1 MVSLDEAVI
10 ARLES
15 DGHKFEI
22 LIDPE
27 AAQEF
32 RENGEIDWDD
42 ALATEG
48 VWSDSAKGDRASDDA
63 MQETFGTRV
72 LEAVCTAILE
82 RGDIQLTAA
91 QRKALVERRYK
102 QLVAH
107 IAASAMNPQTGTP
120 HPPQRIENA
129 LAEAKFMVDPLEPL
143 ERQVER
149 AVKALRPLL
158 PISFEKMRGAVVFCL
173 EPVQW
178 PRSLDPYFQIDS
190 ILYQGARAIV
200 RYDEVIATAYNKYH
214 LSLGAGLNQ
223 VAGKVFR
230 IGHLGDLTE
239 LMIASAIVGAEMAM
253 LDNGFDIKPGSGIAA
268 ASEYWRKN

>member
-15 DGHKFEI
+15 GGHKFEI

-27 AAQEF
+27 AAQAF
-32 RENGEIDWDD
+32 RESGEIDWDD

-48 VWSDSAKGDRASDDA
+48 VWSDSAKGEHAGDEAV
-63 MQETFGTRV
+63 QEVFGTLE

-91 QRKALVERRYK
+91 QRKELVERRYK

-107 IAASAMNPQTGTP
+107 IASAAMNPQTGAP

-129 LAEAKFMVDPLEPL
+129 LAEAKFAVDPLEAL

-158 PISFEKMRGAVVFCL
+158 PISFEKMRVAVRIPAQHVGRCYGEMKALATITKEEYQPDGSWIAVLELAAGAHADL
-173 EPVQW
+173 LD
-178 PRSLDPYFQIDS
+178 RLGSLTH
-190 ILYQGARAIV
+190 G
-200 RYDEVIATAYNKYH
+200 TA
-214 LSLGAGLNQ
+214 
-223 VAGKVFR
+223 
-230 IGHLGDLTE
+230 E
-239 LMIASAIVGAEMAM
+239 
-253 LDNGFDIKPGSGIAA
+253 IKQL
-268 ASEYWRKN
+268 

>member
-15 DGHKFEI
+15 GGHKFEI

-27 AAQEF
+27 AAQAF

-42 ALATEG
+42 ALATDG
-48 VWSDSAKGDRASDDA
+48 VWSDSAKGEHAGDEAV
-63 MQETFGTRV
+63 QEVFGTLE

-91 QRKALVERRYK
+91 QRKELVERRYK

-107 IAASAMNPQTGTP
+107 IASAAMNPQTGAP

-129 LAEAKFMVDPLEPL
+129 LAEAKFAVDPLEAL

-158 PISFEKMRGAVVFCL
+158 PISFEKMRVAVRIPAQHVGRCYGEMKALATITQEEYQSDGSWIAVLELSAGAHADL
-173 EPVQW
+173 LD
-178 PRSLDPYFQIDS
+178 RLGSLTH
-190 ILYQGARAIV
+190 G
-200 RYDEVIATAYNKYH
+200 TA
-214 LSLGAGLNQ
+214 
-223 VAGKVFR
+223 
-230 IGHLGDLTE
+230 E
-239 LMIASAIVGAEMAM
+239 
-253 LDNGFDIKPGSGIAA
+253 IKQL
-268 ASEYWRKN
+268 

>member
-15 DGHKFEI
+15 GGHKFEI

-27 AAQEF
+27 AAQAF

-48 VWSDSAKGDRASDDA
+48 VWSDSAKGEHAGDEAV
-63 MQETFGTRV
+63 QEVFGTLE

-91 QRKALVERRYK
+91 QRKEMVERRHR

-107 IAASAMNPQTGTP
+107 IASAAMNPQTGAP

-129 LAEAKFMVDPLEPL
+129 LAEAKFAVDPLEAL

-158 PISFEKMRGAVVFCL
+158 PISFEKMRVAVRIPAQHVGRCYGEMKALASITQEEYQSDGSWIAVLELAAGAHADL
-173 EPVQW
+173 LD
-178 PRSLDPYFQIDS
+178 RLGSLTH
-190 ILYQGARAIV
+190 G
-200 RYDEVIATAYNKYH
+200 TAETKQ
-214 LSLGAGLNQ
+214 L
-223 VAGKVFR
+223 
-230 IGHLGDLTE
+230 
-239 LMIASAIVGAEMAM
+239 
-253 LDNGFDIKPGSGIAA
+253 
-268 ASEYWRKN
+268 

>member
-15 DGHKFEI
+15 GGHKFEI

-27 AAQEF
+27 AAQAF

-48 VWSDSAKGDRASDDA
+48 VWSDSAKGEHAGDEAV
-63 MQETFGTRV
+63 QEVFGTLE

-91 QRKALVERRYK
+91 QRKELVERRYK

-107 IAASAMNPQTGTP
+107 IASAAMNPQTGAP

-129 LAEAKFMVDPLEPL
+129 LAEAKFTVDPLEAL

-158 PISFEKMRGAVVFCL
+158 PISFEKMRVAVRIPAQHVGRCYGEMKALATITKEEYQPDGSWIAVLELAAGA
-173 EPVQW
+173 
-178 PRSLDPYFQIDS
+178 
-190 ILYQGARAIV
+190 
-200 RYDEVIATAYNKYH
+200 H
-214 LSLGAGLNQ
+214 
-223 VAGKVFR
+223 
-230 IGHLGDLTE
+230 GDLLDRLGSLTH
-239 LMIASAIVGAEMAM
+239 GTAE
-253 LDNGFDIKPGSGIAA
+253 IKQL
-268 ASEYWRKN
+268 

>member
-15 DGHKFEI
+15 SGHKFEI

-32 RENGEIDWDD
+32 REGGEIDWDE

-63 MQETFGTRV
+63 IQETFGTLV
-72 LEAVCTAILE
+72 LETVCTAILE

-91 QRKALVERRYK
+91 QRKALVERRHK

-107 IAASAMNPQTGTP
+107 IAASAMNPQTSTP

-129 LAEAKFMVDPLEPL
+129 LAEAKFIVDPLEQL

-158 PISFEKMRGAVVFCL
+158 PISFEKMRVAVRIPAQHVGRCYGDMKALATITKEEYQPDGSWIAVLELAAGAHGDL
-173 EPVQW
+173 
-178 PRSLDPYFQIDS
+178 LD
-190 ILYQGARAIV
+190 
-200 RYDEVIATAYNKYH
+200 
-214 LSLGAGLNQ
+214 
-223 VAGKVFR
+223 R
-230 IGHLGDLTE
+230 IGSLTH
-239 LMIASAIVGAEMAM
+239 GTAETKQ
-253 LDNGFDIKPGSGIAA
+253 L
-268 ASEYWRKN
+268 

>member
-15 DGHKFEI
+15 SGHKFEI

-27 AAQEF
+27 AAQGF
-32 RENGEIDWDD
+32 RESGEIDWDE

-63 MQETFGTRV
+63 IQETFGTLV
-72 LEAVCTAILE
+72 LETVCTAILE

-91 QRKALVERRYK
+91 QRKTLVERRHK

-107 IAASAMNPQTGTP
+107 IAASAMNPQTSTP

-129 LAEAKFMVDPLEPL
+129 LAEAKFIVDPLEQL

-158 PISFEKMRGAVVFCL
+158 PISFEKMRVAVRIPAQHVGRCYGDMKALATITKEEYQPDGSWIAVLELAAGAHGDL
-173 EPVQW
+173 
-178 PRSLDPYFQIDS
+178 LD
-190 ILYQGARAIV
+190 
-200 RYDEVIATAYNKYH
+200 
-214 LSLGAGLNQ
+214 
-223 VAGKVFR
+223 R
-230 IGHLGDLTE
+230 IGSLTH
-239 LMIASAIVGAEMAM
+239 GTAETKQ
-253 LDNGFDIKPGSGIAA
+253 L
-268 ASEYWRKN
+268 

>member
-15 DGHKFEI
+15 GGHKFEI

-27 AAQEF
+27 AAQAF
-32 RENGEIDWDD
+32 RESGEIDWDD
-42 ALATEG
+42 ALAAEG
-48 VWSDSAKGDRASDDA
+48 VWSDSANGEHAGDEAV
-63 MQETFGTRV
+63 QEVFGTLE

-91 QRKALVERRYK
+91 QRKELVERRYK

-107 IAASAMNPQTGTP
+107 IASAAMNPQTGAP

-129 LAEAKFMVDPLEPL
+129 LAEAKFAVDPLEAL

-158 PISFEKMRGAVVFCL
+158 PISFEKMRVAVRIPAQHVGRCYGEMKALATITQEEYQSDGSWIAVLELSAGAHADLL
-173 EPVQW
+173 E
-178 PRSLDPYFQIDS
+178 RLGSLTH
-190 ILYQGARAIV
+190 G
-200 RYDEVIATAYNKYH
+200 TA
-214 LSLGAGLNQ
+214 
-223 VAGKVFR
+223 
-230 IGHLGDLTE
+230 E
-239 LMIASAIVGAEMAM
+239 
-253 LDNGFDIKPGSGIAA
+253 IKQL
-268 ASEYWRKN
+268 

>member
-15 DGHKFEI
+15 GGHKFEI

-32 RENGEIDWDD
+32 RESGEIDWDD

-48 VWSDSAKGDRASDDA
+48 VWSDSAKGDRASDDM
-63 MQETFGTRV
+63 MQETFGTLV

-91 QRKALVERRYK
+91 QRKELVERRHK

-107 IAASAMNPQTGTP
+107 IAASAMNPQTGTS

-129 LAEAKFMVDPLEPL
+129 LAEAKFMVDPLESL

-158 PISFEKMRGAVVFCL
+158 PISFEKMRVAVRIPAQHVGRCYGEMKALATITKEEYQPDGSWIVVLELAAGAHADL
-173 EPVQW
+173 LD
-178 PRSLDPYFQIDS
+178 RLGSLTH
-190 ILYQGARAIV
+190 G
-200 RYDEVIATAYNKYH
+200 TAETKQ
-214 LSLGAGLNQ
+214 L
-223 VAGKVFR
+223 
-230 IGHLGDLTE
+230 
-239 LMIASAIVGAEMAM
+239 
-253 LDNGFDIKPGSGIAA
+253 
-268 ASEYWRKN
+268 

>member
-15 DGHKFEI
+15 GGHKFEI

-27 AAQEF
+27 AAQAF

-48 VWSDSAKGDRASDDA
+48 VWSDSAKGEHAGDEAV
-63 MQETFGTRV
+63 QEVFGTLE

-91 QRKALVERRYK
+91 QRKELVERRYK

-107 IAASAMNPQTGTP
+107 IASAAMNPQTGAP

-129 LAEAKFMVDPLEPL
+129 LAEAKFAVDPLEAL

-149 AVKALRPLL
+149 AVKALGWGMEPL
-158 PISFEKMRGAVVFCL
+158 PREISITL
-173 EPVQW
+173 STSPQ
-178 PRSLDPYFQIDS
+178 ST
-190 ILYQGARAIV
+190 AR
-200 RYDEVIATAYNKYH
+200 R
-214 LSLGAGLNQ
+214 
-223 VAGKVFR
+223 
-230 IGHLGDLTE
+230 
-239 LMIASAIVGAEMAM
+239 
-253 LDNGFDIKPGSGIAA
+253 
-268 ASEYWRKN
+268 

>member
-15 DGHKFEI
+15 GGHKFEI

-27 AAQEF
+27 AAQAF

-48 VWSDSAKGDRASDDA
+48 VWSDSAKGEHAGDEAV
-63 MQETFGTRV
+63 QEVFGTLE

-91 QRKALVERRYK
+91 QRKELVERRYK

-107 IAASAMNPQTGTP
+107 IASAAMNPQTGAP

-129 LAEAKFMVDPLEPL
+129 LAEAKFAVDPLEAL

-158 PISFEKMRGAVVFCL
+158 PISFEKMRVAVRIPAQHVGRCYGEMKALATITQEEYQSDGSWIAVLELSAGA
-173 EPVQW
+173 
-178 PRSLDPYFQIDS
+178 
-190 ILYQGARAIV
+190 
-200 RYDEVIATAYNKYH
+200 H
-214 LSLGAGLNQ
+214 
-223 VAGKVFR
+223 
-230 IGHLGDLTE
+230 GDLLDRLGSLTH
-239 LMIASAIVGAEMAM
+239 GTAEVKQ
-253 LDNGFDIKPGSGIAA
+253 L
-268 ASEYWRKN
+268 

>member
-15 DGHKFEI
+15 GGHKFEI

-27 AAQEF
+27 AAQAF

-48 VWSDSAKGDRASDDA
+48 VWSDSAKGEHAGDEAV
-63 MQETFGTRV
+63 QEVFGTLE

-91 QRKALVERRYK
+91 QRKELVERRYK

-107 IAASAMNPQTGTP
+107 IASAAMNPQTGAP

-129 LAEAKFMVDPLEPL
+129 LAEAKFAVDPLEAL

-158 PISFEKMRGAVVFCL
+158 PISFEKMRVAVRIPAQHVGRCYGEMKALATITQEEYQSDGSWIAVLELSAGAHADL
-173 EPVQW
+173 LD
-178 PRSLDPYFQIDS
+178 RLGSLTH
-190 ILYQGARAIV
+190 G
-200 RYDEVIATAYNKYH
+200 TA
-214 LSLGAGLNQ
+214 
-223 VAGKVFR
+223 
-230 IGHLGDLTE
+230 E
-239 LMIASAIVGAEMAM
+239 
-253 LDNGFDIKPGSGIAA
+253 IKQL
-268 ASEYWRKN
+268 

>member
-15 DGHKFEI
+15 GGHKFEI

-27 AAQEF
+27 AAQAF
-32 RENGEIDWDD
+32 RESGEIDWDD

-48 VWSDSAKGDRASDDA
+48 VWSDSAKGEHAGDEAV
-63 MQETFGTRV
+63 QEVFGTLE

-91 QRKALVERRYK
+91 QRKELVERRHK

-129 LAEAKFMVDPLEPL
+129 LEEARFSVDPFLPVA
-143 ERQVER
+143 RQVKM
-149 AVKALRPLL
+149 AVDEIRPLIPL
-158 PISFEKMRGAVVFCL
+158 SFTTVKLAFKISGSNYGSV
-173 EPVQW
+173 
-178 PRSLDPYFQIDS
+178 
-190 ILYQGARAIV
+190 
-200 RYDEVIATAYNKYH
+200 
-214 LSLGAGLNQ
+214 LSLVREDVLREEWLPNGDWAFTVEVPAGMKIDYIAR
-223 VAGKVFR
+223 VGKRAPDVVVK
-230 IGHLGDLTE
+230 E
-239 LMIASAIVGAEMAM
+239 L
-253 LDNGFDIKPGSGIAA
+253 D
-268 ASEYWRKN
+268 

>member
-15 DGHKFEI
+15 GGHKFEI

-27 AAQEF
+27 AAQAF

-48 VWSDSAKGDRASDDA
+48 VWSDSAKGEHAGDEAV
-63 MQETFGTRV
+63 QEVFGTLE

-91 QRKALVERRYK
+91 QRKELVERRYK

-107 IAASAMNPQTGTP
+107 IASAAMNPQTGAP

-129 LAEAKFMVDPLEPL
+129 LAEAKFAVDPLEAL
-143 ERQVER
+143 DRQVER

-158 PISFEKMRGAVVFCL
+158 PISFEKMRVAVRIPAQHVGRCYGEMKALATITQEEYQSDGSWIAVLELSAGAHADL
-173 EPVQW
+173 LD
-178 PRSLDPYFQIDS
+178 RLGSLTH
-190 ILYQGARAIV
+190 G
-200 RYDEVIATAYNKYH
+200 TA
-214 LSLGAGLNQ
+214 
-223 VAGKVFR
+223 
-230 IGHLGDLTE
+230 E
-239 LMIASAIVGAEMAM
+239 
-253 LDNGFDIKPGSGIAA
+253 IKQL
-268 ASEYWRKN
+268 

>member
-15 DGHKFEI
+15 GGHKFEI

-27 AAQEF
+27 AAQAF

-48 VWSDSAKGDRASDDA
+48 VWSDSAKGEHAGDEAV
-63 MQETFGTRV
+63 QEVFGTLE

-91 QRKALVERRYK
+91 QRKELVERRYK

-107 IAASAMNPQTGTP
+107 IASAAMNPQTGAP

-129 LAEAKFMVDPLEPL
+129 LAEAKFAVDPLEAL

-149 AVKALRPLL
+149 AVKALRVLL
-158 PISFEKMRGAVVFCL
+158 PISFEKMRVAVKIPAQHVGRCYGEMKALATITQEEYQSDGSWIAVLELSAGAHADL
-173 EPVQW
+173 LD
-178 PRSLDPYFQIDS
+178 RLGSLTH
-190 ILYQGARAIV
+190 G
-200 RYDEVIATAYNKYH
+200 TA
-214 LSLGAGLNQ
+214 
-223 VAGKVFR
+223 
-230 IGHLGDLTE
+230 E
-239 LMIASAIVGAEMAM
+239 
-253 LDNGFDIKPGSGIAA
+253 IKQL
-268 ASEYWRKN
+268 

>member
-15 DGHKFEI
+15 GGHKFEI
-22 LIDPE
+22 LVDPE

-32 RENGEIDWDD
+32 RENGEIDWDE

-63 MQETFGTRV
+63 MQEIFGTLV

-91 QRKALVERRYK
+91 QRKTLVERRHK

-129 LAEAKFMVDPLEPL
+129 LAEAKFIVDPLEQL

-158 PISFEKMRGAVVFCL
+158 PISFEKMRVAVRIPAQHVGRCYGDMKALATITKEEYQPDGSWIAVLELAAGAYGDL
-173 EPVQW
+173 
-178 PRSLDPYFQIDS
+178 LD
-190 ILYQGARAIV
+190 
-200 RYDEVIATAYNKYH
+200 
-214 LSLGAGLNQ
+214 
-223 VAGKVFR
+223 R
-230 IGHLGDLTE
+230 IGSLTH
-239 LMIASAIVGAEMAM
+239 GTAETKQ
-253 LDNGFDIKPGSGIAA
+253 L
-268 ASEYWRKN
+268 

>member
-15 DGHKFEI
+15 GGHKFEI

-27 AAQEF
+27 AAQAF
-32 RENGEIDWDD
+32 RESGEIDWDD
-42 ALATEG
+42 ALAAEG
-48 VWSDSAKGDRASDDA
+48 VWSDSAKGEHAGDEAV
-63 MQETFGTRV
+63 QEVFGTLE

-91 QRKALVERRYK
+91 QRKEMVERRYK

-107 IAASAMNPQTGTP
+107 IASAAMNPQTGAP

-129 LAEAKFMVDPLEPL
+129 LAEAKFAVDPLEAL

-158 PISFEKMRGAVVFCL
+158 PISFEKMRVAVRIPAQHVGRCYGEMKALATITQEEHQSDGSWIAVLELSAGAHADLL
-173 EPVQW
+173 E
-178 PRSLDPYFQIDS
+178 RLGSLTH
-190 ILYQGARAIV
+190 G
-200 RYDEVIATAYNKYH
+200 TA
-214 LSLGAGLNQ
+214 
-223 VAGKVFR
+223 
-230 IGHLGDLTE
+230 E
-239 LMIASAIVGAEMAM
+239 
-253 LDNGFDIKPGSGIAA
+253 IKQL
-268 ASEYWRKN
+268 

>member
-15 DGHKFEI
+15 GGHKFEI

-27 AAQEF
+27 AAQAF
-32 RENGEIDWDD
+32 RESGEIDWDD

-48 VWSDSAKGDRASDDA
+48 VWSDSAKGEHAGDEAV
-63 MQETFGTRV
+63 QEVFGTLE

-91 QRKALVERRYK
+91 QRKELVERRYK

-107 IAASAMNPQTGTP
+107 IASAAMNPQTGAP

-129 LAEAKFMVDPLEPL
+129 LAEAKFAVDPLEAL
-143 ERQVER
+143 KRQVER

-158 PISFEKMRGAVVFCL
+158 PISFEKMRVAVRIPAQHVGRCYGEMKALATITQEEYQSDGSWIAVLELSAGAHADL
-173 EPVQW
+173 LD
-178 PRSLDPYFQIDS
+178 RLGSLTH
-190 ILYQGARAIV
+190 G
-200 RYDEVIATAYNKYH
+200 TA
-214 LSLGAGLNQ
+214 
-223 VAGKVFR
+223 
-230 IGHLGDLTE
+230 E
-239 LMIASAIVGAEMAM
+239 
-253 LDNGFDIKPGSGIAA
+253 IKQL
-268 ASEYWRKN
+268 

>member
-15 DGHKFEI
+15 GGHKFEI

-27 AAQEF
+27 AAQAF
-32 RENGEIDWDD
+32 RESGEIDWDD

-48 VWSDSAKGDRASDDA
+48 VWSDSAKGEHAGDEAV
-63 MQETFGTRV
+63 QEVFGTLE

-91 QRKALVERRYK
+91 QRKEMVERRYK

-107 IAASAMNPQTGTP
+107 IASAAMNPQTGAP

-129 LAEAKFMVDPLEPL
+129 LAEAKFAVDPLEAL

-158 PISFEKMRGAVVFCL
+158 PISFEKMRVAVRIPAQHVGRCYSDMKALATITQEEYQSDGSWIAVLELSAGAHADL
-173 EPVQW
+173 LD
-178 PRSLDPYFQIDS
+178 RLGSLTH
-190 ILYQGARAIV
+190 G
-200 RYDEVIATAYNKYH
+200 TA
-214 LSLGAGLNQ
+214 
-223 VAGKVFR
+223 
-230 IGHLGDLTE
+230 E
-239 LMIASAIVGAEMAM
+239 
-253 LDNGFDIKPGSGIAA
+253 IKQL
-268 ASEYWRKN
+268 

>member
-15 DGHKFEI
+15 GGHKFEI

-63 MQETFGTRV
+63 MQETFGTLV

-158 PISFEKMRGAVVFCL
+158 PISFEKMRVAVKIPAQHVGRCYGEMKALATITKEEYQPDGSWIAVLELAAGA
-173 EPVQW
+173 
-178 PRSLDPYFQIDS
+178 
-190 ILYQGARAIV
+190 
-200 RYDEVIATAYNKYH
+200 H
-214 LSLGAGLNQ
+214 
-223 VAGKVFR
+223 
-230 IGHLGDLTE
+230 GDLLDRLGSLTH
-239 LMIASAIVGAEMAM
+239 GTAETKQ
-253 LDNGFDIKPGSGIAA
+253 L
-268 ASEYWRKN
+268 

>member
-15 DGHKFEI
+15 GGHKFEI

-27 AAQEF
+27 AAQAF

-42 ALATEG
+42 ALAAEG
-48 VWSDSAKGDRASDDA
+48 VWSDSAKGEHAGDEAV
-63 MQETFGTRV
+63 QEVFGTLE

-82 RGDIQLTAA
+82 RGDIQLTAT
-91 QRKALVERRYK
+91 QRKELVERRQK

-107 IAASAMNPQTGTP
+107 IASAAMNPQTGTP

-129 LAEAKFMVDPLEPL
+129 LAEAKFAVDPLEAL

-158 PISFEKMRGAVVFCL
+158 PISFEKMRVAVRIPAQHVGRCYGDMKALATITQEEYQSDGSWIAVLELAAGAHADL
-173 EPVQW
+173 LD
-178 PRSLDPYFQIDS
+178 RLGSLTH
-190 ILYQGARAIV
+190 G
-200 RYDEVIATAYNKYH
+200 TA
-214 LSLGAGLNQ
+214 
-223 VAGKVFR
+223 
-230 IGHLGDLTE
+230 E
-239 LMIASAIVGAEMAM
+239 
-253 LDNGFDIKPGSGIAA
+253 IKQL
-268 ASEYWRKN
+268 

>member
-15 DGHKFEI
+15 GGHKFEI

-27 AAQEF
+27 AAQAF
-32 RENGEIDWDD
+32 RESGEIDWDD

-48 VWSDSAKGDRASDDA
+48 VWSDSAKGEHAGDEAV
-63 MQETFGTRV
+63 QEVFGTLE

-91 QRKALVERRYK
+91 QRKELVERRYK

-107 IAASAMNPQTGTP
+107 IASAAMNPQTGAP

-129 LAEAKFMVDPLEPL
+129 LAEAKFAVDPLEAL

-158 PISFEKMRGAVVFCL
+158 PISFEKMRVAVRIPAQHVGRCYGEMKALATITKEEYQPDGSWIAVLELAAGA
-173 EPVQW
+173 
-178 PRSLDPYFQIDS
+178 
-190 ILYQGARAIV
+190 
-200 RYDEVIATAYNKYH
+200 H
-214 LSLGAGLNQ
+214 
-223 VAGKVFR
+223 
-230 IGHLGDLTE
+230 GDLLDRLGSLTH
-239 LMIASAIVGAEMAM
+239 GTAETKQ
-253 LDNGFDIKPGSGIAA
+253 L
-268 ASEYWRKN
+268 

>member
-15 DGHKFEI
+15 GGHKFEI

-27 AAQEF
+27 AAQAF
-32 RENGEIDWDD
+32 RESGEIDWDD

-48 VWSDSAKGDRASDDA
+48 VWSDSAKGEHAGDEAV
-63 MQETFGTRV
+63 QEVFGTLE

-91 QRKALVERRYK
+91 QRKELVERRYK

-107 IAASAMNPQTGTP
+107 IASAAMNPQTGAP

-129 LAEAKFMVDPLEPL
+129 LAEAKFAVDPLEAL

-158 PISFEKMRGAVVFCL
+158 PISFEKMRVAVRIPAQHVGRCYGEMKALATITQEEYQSDGSWIAVLELSAGA
-173 EPVQW
+173 
-178 PRSLDPYFQIDS
+178 
-190 ILYQGARAIV
+190 
-200 RYDEVIATAYNKYH
+200 H
-214 LSLGAGLNQ
+214 
-223 VAGKVFR
+223 
-230 IGHLGDLTE
+230 GDLLDRLGSLTH
-239 LMIASAIVGAEMAM
+239 GTAE
-253 LDNGFDIKPGSGIAA
+253 IKQL
-268 ASEYWRKN
+268 

>member
-15 DGHKFEI
+15 GGHKFEI

-27 AAQEF
+27 AAQAF

-48 VWSDSAKGDRASDDA
+48 VWSDSAKGEHAGDEAV
-63 MQETFGTRV
+63 QEVFGTLE

-82 RGDIQLTAA
+82 RGDIQFTAA
-91 QRKALVERRYK
+91 QRKEMVERRHR

-107 IAASAMNPQTGTP
+107 IASAAMNPQTGAP

-129 LAEAKFMVDPLEPL
+129 LAEAKFAVDPLEAL

-158 PISFEKMRGAVVFCL
+158 PISFEKMRVAVRIPAQHVGRCYGEMKALASITQEEYQSDGSWIAVLELAAGAHADL
-173 EPVQW
+173 LD
-178 PRSLDPYFQIDS
+178 RLGSLTH
-190 ILYQGARAIV
+190 G
-200 RYDEVIATAYNKYH
+200 TAETKQ
-214 LSLGAGLNQ
+214 L
-223 VAGKVFR
+223 
-230 IGHLGDLTE
+230 
-239 LMIASAIVGAEMAM
+239 
-253 LDNGFDIKPGSGIAA
+253 
-268 ASEYWRKN
+268 

>member
-15 DGHKFEI
+15 GGQKFEI

-27 AAQEF
+27 AAQAF
-32 RENGEIDWDD
+32 RESGEIDWDD
-42 ALATEG
+42 ALAAEG
-48 VWSDSAKGDRASDDA
+48 VWSDSAKGEHASDEA
-63 MQETFGTRV
+63 VQEVFGTLE

-91 QRKALVERRYK
+91 QRKELVERRYK

-107 IAASAMNPQTGTP
+107 IASAAMNPQTGAP

-129 LAEAKFMVDPLEPL
+129 LAEAKFAVDPLEAL

-158 PISFEKMRGAVVFCL
+158 PISFEKMRVAVRIPAQHVGRCYGEMKALATITQEEYQSDGSWIAVLELSAGAHADLL
-173 EPVQW
+173 E
-178 PRSLDPYFQIDS
+178 RLGSLTH
-190 ILYQGARAIV
+190 G
-200 RYDEVIATAYNKYH
+200 TA
-214 LSLGAGLNQ
+214 
-223 VAGKVFR
+223 
-230 IGHLGDLTE
+230 E
-239 LMIASAIVGAEMAM
+239 
-253 LDNGFDIKPGSGIAA
+253 IKQL
-268 ASEYWRKN
+268 

>member
-15 DGHKFEI
+15 GGHKFEI

-27 AAQEF
+27 AAQAF

-48 VWSDSAKGDRASDDA
+48 VWSDSAKGEHAGDEAV
-63 MQETFGTRV
+63 QEVFGTLE

-91 QRKALVERRYK
+91 QRKELVERRHK

-107 IAASAMNPQTGTP
+107 IASGAMNPQTGAP

-129 LAEAKFMVDPLEPL
+129 LAEAKFMVDPLEAL

-149 AVKALRPLL
+149 AVKALRVLL
-158 PISFEKMRGAVVFCL
+158 PISFEKMRVAVKIPAQHVGRCYGEMKALATITQEEYQSDGSWIAVLELSAGAHADL
-173 EPVQW
+173 LD
-178 PRSLDPYFQIDS
+178 RLGSLTH
-190 ILYQGARAIV
+190 GTA
-200 RYDEVIATAYNKYH
+200 EVKQ
-214 LSLGAGLNQ
+214 L
-223 VAGKVFR
+223 
-230 IGHLGDLTE
+230 
-239 LMIASAIVGAEMAM
+239 
-253 LDNGFDIKPGSGIAA
+253 
-268 ASEYWRKN
+268 

>member
-15 DGHKFEI
+15 SGHKFEI

-27 AAQEF
+27 AAQAF
-32 RENGEIDWDD
+32 REIGEIDWDD

-48 VWSDSAKGDRASDDA
+48 VWSDSAKGEHAGDEAV
-63 MQETFGTRV
+63 QEVFGTLE

-91 QRKALVERRYK
+91 QRKELVERRYK

-107 IAASAMNPQTGTP
+107 IASAAMNPQTGAP

-129 LAEAKFMVDPLEPL
+129 LAEAKFAVDPLEAL

-158 PISFEKMRGAVVFCL
+158 PISFEKMRVAVRIPAQHVGRCYGEMKALATITQEEYQSDGSWIAVLELSAGAHADL
-173 EPVQW
+173 LD
-178 PRSLDPYFQIDS
+178 RLGSLTH
-190 ILYQGARAIV
+190 G
-200 RYDEVIATAYNKYH
+200 TA
-214 LSLGAGLNQ
+214 
-223 VAGKVFR
+223 
-230 IGHLGDLTE
+230 E
-239 LMIASAIVGAEMAM
+239 
-253 LDNGFDIKPGSGIAA
+253 IKQL
-268 ASEYWRKN
+268 

>member
-15 DGHKFEI
+15 SGHKFEI

-32 RENGEIDWDD
+32 REGGEIDWDE

-63 MQETFGTRV
+63 IQETFGTLV
-72 LEAVCTAILE
+72 LETVCTAILE

-91 QRKALVERRYK
+91 QRKTLVERRHK

-107 IAASAMNPQTGTP
+107 IAASAMNPQTSTP

-129 LAEAKFMVDPLEPL
+129 LAEAKFIVDPLEQL

-158 PISFEKMRGAVVFCL
+158 PISFEKMRVAVRIPAQHVGRCYGDMKALATITKEEYQPDGSWIAVLELAAGAHGDL
-173 EPVQW
+173 
-178 PRSLDPYFQIDS
+178 LD
-190 ILYQGARAIV
+190 
-200 RYDEVIATAYNKYH
+200 
-214 LSLGAGLNQ
+214 
-223 VAGKVFR
+223 R
-230 IGHLGDLTE
+230 IGSLTH
-239 LMIASAIVGAEMAM
+239 GTAETKQ
-253 LDNGFDIKPGSGIAA
+253 L
-268 ASEYWRKN
+268 